1 MITARP
7 VRQSQRQGT
16 GMKPWHNNLVPLVA
30 SLAFSTGA
38 FLIPGSVQAQAY
50 PVKPVRIV
58 NPNPPGG
65 SIDIQAR
72 IYAQKF
78 QEMWGQP
85 VVVDYKTGGGT
96 MVGMEHVA
104 RSAPDGYTIGMAVTA
119 MVILPA
125 LRASMPYDTSKE
137 LAGVMLT
144 ATSSIMIVGS
154 PTLAANTLAE
164 VIALAKKNP
173 GKLTYATPGPGG
185 ANHLAF
191 ELFKQQAGID
201 ILHVA
206 FKGGAQAY
214 PEVMAGRIDL
224 QVDPSFGVVRFV
236 KAGKMKGIAVTSLKR
251 DVSAPD
257 IPAISETLP
266 GFEVLSINGIIVP
279 RATPRE
285 LVGRLNTDFRRVLR
299 EPDTVKRFAEMGLD
313 IVASTPEEFDAFVR
327 SEITRWNRLGKEAGI
342 KID

>member
-1 MITARP
+1 
-7 VRQSQRQGT
+7 
-16 GMKPWHNNLVPLVA
+16 MKSPLRHFV
-30 SLAFSTGA
+30 SLAVSLALAALPLLHSAAAGA
-38 FLIPGSVQAQAY
+38 QTY

-72 IYAQKF
+72 IYAQKL
-78 QEMWGQP
+78 QEMWGQA

-96 MVGMEHVA
+96 LIGMDHVA
-104 RSAPDGYTIGMAVTA
+104 KSAPDGYTIGMAVTTL
-119 MVILPA
+119 VVLPA
-125 LRASMPYDTSKE
+125 LRPTMPYDTVKD
-137 LAGVMLT
+137 LAGVIMT

-154 PTLAANTLAE
+154 PTLEANTLAE
-164 VIALAKKNP
+164 VIALAKKRP
-173 GKLTYATPGPGG
+173 GKLTYASPGPGG

-191 ELFKQQAGID
+191 ELLKVSAGID

-224 QVDPSFGVVRFV
+224 QVDPSFGVYRYV
-236 KAGKMKGIAVTSLKR
+236 KAGKMKGIAVTSAKR
-251 DVSAPD
+251 DAASPEV
-257 IPAISETLP
+257 PAIAETLP

-279 RATPRE
+279 RATPRD

-299 EPDTVKRFAEMGLD
+299 EPDTIKRFADLGLD
-313 IVASTPEEFDAFVR
+313 ILAGTPEEFDSFIR
-327 SEITRWNRLGKEAGI
+327 SEIARWSRLGKQAGI
-342 KID
+342 TIE

>member
-1 MITARP
+1 MN
-7 VRQSQRQGT
+7 
-16 GMKPWHNNLVPLVA
+16 PWYKHFVSFAA
-30 SLAFSTGA
+30 SLTLTASH
-38 FLIPGSVQAQAY
+38 LMLQDQAQAQTY
-50 PVKPVRIV
+50 PAKPVRIV

-72 IYAQKF
+72 IYAQKL
-78 QEMWGQP
+78 QEIWNQP

-104 RSAPDGYTIGMAVTA
+104 KSAPDGYTIGMAVTA

-125 LRASMPYDTSKE
+125 LRSSMPYDTVKD

-154 PTLAANTLAE
+154 PTLEANTLAE
-164 VIALAKKNP
+164 LIALAKKRP
-173 GKLTYATPGPGG
+173 GKLAYASPGPGG

-191 ELFKQQAGID
+191 ELLKQSAGIE

-224 QVDPSFGVVRFV
+224 QVDPSFGVYRFV
-236 KAGKMKGIAVTSLKR
+236 KAGKMKGIAVTSAKR
-251 DVSAPD
+251 DAASPEV
-257 IPAISETLP
+257 PAIAETLP
-266 GFEVLSINGIIVP
+266 GFEVLSINGLILP
-279 RATPRE
+279 RATPRD
-285 LVGRLNTDFRRVLR
+285 LVARLNTDFRRVLR
-299 EPDTVKRFAEMGLD
+299 DPDTVKRFAEMGLD
-313 IVASTPEEFDAFVR
+313 ILASTPDEFDTFVR
-327 SEITRWNRLGKEAGI
+327 TEIARWSRVAKEAGI
-342 KID
+342 KIE